1 MWSFIAWKFQIE
13 PPEEMLTSVAVPDVG
28 CIKFHKINPSD
39 NHDESTTNANEKFP
53 LSDIPVAFQLDD
65 IQTNF
70 ATVSNVLWCI

>member
-1 MWSFIAWKFQIE
+1 
-13 PPEEMLTSVAVPDVG
+13 MLVCVDVPDVG

-39 NHDESTTNANEKFP
+39 NHDGSSAKMNEKFP

-70 ATVSNVLWCI
+70 ATVSIW